1 MKLVD
6 IVQRA
11 VPAPWSE
18 GDSIPWN
25 DREFSQAMLKEH
37 LAQEHDAASYQA
49 YNDDEYRALL
59 EQCGFQEIM
68 FGPSLLGEGE
78 RATDFI
84 IIMGHKGCPAQRC
97 MA

>member
-1 MKLVD
+1 
-6 IVQRA
+6 
-11 VPAPWSE
+11 
-18 GDSIPWN
+18 
-25 DREFSQAMLKEH
+25 
-37 LAQEHDAASYQA
+37 
-49 YNDDEYRALL
+49 LL

-84 IIMGHKGCPAQRC
+84 IIMGYKGCPAQRC